1 MFFLYQKA
9 TKQPLKKY
17 YQQTVSESQ
26 YQRKGRNKILIYLD
40 NSATTNPKPQAVIN
54 ACANALRNSANPG
67 RSAHQ
72 LSLSAAKRVYDT
84 RCLAAE
90 FFGAA
95 QEDRVIFTPSC
106 TFSLNT
112 AIKSVLSEGGHAVV
126 SSLEHNAVMRPLEK
140 LRSRGV
146 TYSAADVC
154 IGDNDRTIDNFR
166 KCIKSDTKAII
177 CTHASNVFG
186 IRLPAERL
194 CALAHA
200 YGLVFILDAAQSA
213 GIIPVN
219 MEDGYDIVCAAP
231 HKGLYA
237 PMGTGL
243 MILSDSISP
252 DTLIE
257 GGTGSNSLSQVQP
270 EELPDKFESGTLNY
284 PGISGIYEGIS
295 FVKRKG
301 ISKICKHEISLL
313 AKLFNAL
320 QKMPGIILY
329 TPEPSDENF
338 VPVLSFNIKNRH
350 SEETARHL
358 QKYGIAVRA
367 GLHCAPCAH
376 RSIGTLDTGTVRI
389 SPSAFTSERD
399 IEKTIFALSK
409 PGFMAEQQ

>member
-1 MFFLYQKA
+1 M
-9 TKQPLKKY
+9 
-17 YQQTVSESQ
+17 
-26 YQRKGRNKILIYLD
+26 IYLD

-54 ACANALRNSANPG
+54 ACTNALRNSANPG
-67 RSAHQ
+67 RSGHQ

-112 AIKSVLSEGGHAVV
+112 AIKSVLSNGGHAVV
-126 SSLEHNAVMRPLEK
+126 SSLEHNAVMRPLER
-140 LRSRGV
+140 LRDRGV
-146 TYSAADVC
+146 TYSTADVC
-154 IGDNDRTIDNFR
+154 IGDNDRTVDNFR
-166 KCIKSDTKAII
+166 KCISSDTKAII
-177 CTHASNVFG
+177 CTHASNVFD

-200 YGLVFILDAAQSA
+200 YGLIFILDAAQSA
-213 GIIPVN
+213 GVIPLS
-219 MEDGYDIVCAAP
+219 MDDGYDIVCAAP
-231 HKGLYA
+231 HKGLYS

-243 MILSDSISP
+243 MILSESVSP

-257 GGTGSNSLSQVQP
+257 GGTGSNSLSPVQP

-284 PGISGIYEGIS
+284 PGIAGMYEGIS

-301 ISKICKHEISLL
+301 ISRIHEYEISLIT
-313 AKLFNAL
+313 KLYNAIEKL
-320 QKMPGIILY
+320 PGVILY
-329 TPEPSDENF
+329 TPRPDTDSF
-338 VPVLSFNIKNRH
+338 VPVLSFNIRDRH
-350 SEETARHL
+350 SEETAAQL

-376 RSIGTLDTGTVRI
+376 RSLGTLETGTVRI
-389 SPSAFTSERD
+389 SPSAFTTERD
-399 IEKTIFALSK
+399 IEKTAYALSK
-409 PGFMAEQQ
+409 LSITAAQR